1 MHLPAMISSEEH
13 LRQPAVIET
22 VKESVTVRGERG
34 GDMNDDKV
42 NAFSLLKLKTAD
54 EKVGSMERKERQ
66 SIIMINWFKKMWLN
80 TTKWDGC
87 RQ

>member
-66 SIIMINWFKKMWLN
+66 SIIMINWFKKM
-80 TTKWDGC
+80 
-87 RQ
+87 